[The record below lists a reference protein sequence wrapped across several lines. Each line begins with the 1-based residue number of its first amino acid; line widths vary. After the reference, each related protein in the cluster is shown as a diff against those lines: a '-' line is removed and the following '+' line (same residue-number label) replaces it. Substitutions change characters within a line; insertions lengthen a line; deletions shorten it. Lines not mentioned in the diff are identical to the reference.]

1 VSDFEIGQVVIVTER
16 FGQRGHSEMTVT
28 KLGRKYV
35 YVGEGYKQRK
45 FDAATGAENLPGGYS
60 GGSLFTVKKWEERRQ
75 LQQLWGE
82 LKPLGLERV
91 WGAASAALTVSQLE
105 RVVAIL
111 SEVEE

>member
-28 KLGRKYV
+28 KLGRKYM
-35 YVGEGYKQRK
+35 YVGEGHKQRK
-45 FDAATGAENLPGGYS
+45 FDATSGSESVPGSYS
-60 GGSLFTVKKWEERRQ
+60 GGHVFTVQKWEERQQ

-82 LKPLGLERV
+82 LKSLGLERV

-111 SEVEE
+111 SEGKS